1 MNITA
6 HDQTN
11 RQRTI
16 TFRTPDEAVSK
27 ALASHEGYSWRV
39 SRSTALR
46 VWRAS
51 KNGLTVRTPDGP
63 LDVLIQQNG
72 PYENDFFITLYP
84 VV

>member
-11 RQRTI
+11 NFRTI
-16 TFRTPDEAVSK
+16 TFRAPDDAIAK

-46 VWRAS
+46 VSRTS

-63 LDVLIQQNG
+63 LEVFIEQEG
-72 PYENDFFITLYP
+72 PGNNDFFITLYP
-84 VV
+84 VL

>member
-16 TFRTPDEAVSK
+16 TFRTPNDAVIK

-46 VWRAS
+46 VGRAS
-51 KNGLTVRTPDGP
+51 KHGLTVRTQEGP
-63 LDVLIQQNG
+63 LDVLIQQDG
-72 PYENDFFITLYP
+72 PGNNDFFITLYP
-84 VV
+84 VL

>member
-16 TFRTPDEAVSK
+16 TFRTPDDAIAK

-46 VWRAS
+46 VGRVS

-63 LDVLIQQNG
+63 LDVLIQQDG
-72 PYENDFFITLYP
+72 PGNNDFFITLYP
-84 VV
+84 VL